1 MFVDF
6 EMDLKILR
14 VWLIEIDYKL
24 FSMLFDF
31 LKSDDELKE
40 CLDEY
45 KVSIDFDINDCFDKR
60 LVNKEIELIL

>member
-1 MFVDF
+1 
-6 EMDLKILR
+6 MDLKILR

-24 FSMLFDF
+24 FLMLFDF

-45 KVSIDFDINDCFDKR
+45 KVSIDFDRNDCFDKR

>member
-1 MFVDF
+1 
-6 EMDLKILR
+6 MDLKILR

-24 FSMLFDF
+24 FLMLFDF
-31 LKSDDELKE
+31 LKLDDELKE